1 MGRRFIDCREFP
13 SEMNCSVA
21 LSADSED
28 ELLEA
33 AVQHAVAV
41 HGHEDTPDLRD
52 MIRSVMR
59 DGTPPV
65 EAPQA
70 GRLSGLSGGSLLRV
84 HPQVRADNDCVQCRP
99 FQG

>member
-1 MGRRFIDCREFP
+1 MKMGRKFVDCREFP

-33 AVQHAVAV
+33 AVQHAIAV
-41 HGHEDTPDLRD
+41 HGHKDTPDFRD
-52 MIRSVMR
+52 MIRSTIR

-65 EAPQA
+65 EAPQ
-70 GRLSGLSGGSLLRV
+70 
-84 HPQVRADNDCVQCRP
+84 RAA
-99 FQG
+99 